1 MDAKSQLQPLSHF
14 LPSSGRNWHCHSAIN
29 RSSPYESTT
38 GKLNQSG
45 GWWAERFNSAGS
57 SISGPPVSEPA
68 VNQAL
73 AVDTLLEKLRSGK
86 LWVVNSRRR
95 NGIIIYR
102 EFHAEFAGPGSAVG
116 GEFDIDC
123 QKIIPLGNLS
133 LIEPESP
140 EDQQKALKIR
150 LQWIRLTQNF
160 TDQPRSA
167 DRSQMILEQF
177 KTYFDQATVDQVS
190 DEAFAS
196 LVGVLPQTI
205 RKIR

>member
-1 MDAKSQLQPLSHF
+1 MDAKSQSQPLNRF
-14 LPSSGRNWHCHSAIN
+14 LPVVGRKWQQQDTQQQYTVN
-29 RSSPYESTT
+29 RSSSYESTT
-38 GKLNQSG
+38 SKRNQSG
-45 GWWAERFNSAGS
+45 GWWAERSNGTGS
-57 SISGPPVSEPA
+57 SPS

-116 GEFDIDC
+116 GEFDVDC

-160 TDQPRSA
+160 TDQPRAA

-177 KTYFDQATVDQVS
+177 KTYFDQPTVDKVS